1 MIGRIPASG
10 LSDVNYSSVKTAP
23 MANASRQAHHWS
35 YGTTGESK
43 AILVEVHLSTVC

>member
-10 LSDVNYSSVKTAP
+10 LSDANYSGVKIPP

-35 YGTTGESK
+35 HGTMGESTL
-43 AILVEVHLSTVC
+43 ILVEVHLSTVC

>member
-10 LSDVNYSSVKTAP
+10 LVDAIYSSVKTTS
-23 MANASRQAHHWS
+23 MATPFRQAHHWS
-35 YGTTGESK
+35 HGTTGEST